1 VALTLTAPGRRGR
14 ASALGRWL
22 PALGL
27 VILLLVVWEAAV
39 AVFDVAPYLLPAP
52 SRVWT
57 AFTDLWPDL
66 LADLTT
72 TVTTALL
79 GLALA
84 LVVGVAL
91 ALLIATV
98 TWVRRALYP
107 LLVVSQ
113 AIPMIVLAP
122 VLIVWLGFGQ
132 TPRVLVV
139 ALVAFFPIVV
149 STVDGLERAEA
160 EQVDLVRSMGGTR
173 WTVLRHVRLP
183 GAVPA
188 VFAGLQIAATYAMVG
203 AVIAEWMGA
212 SSGIGLLLTRSQAS
226 FRMDQVFVG
235 VALIALV
242 SVALFMAAR
251 GLSRVAV
258 PWTRVEDR

>member
-1 VALTLTAPGRRGR
+1 
-14 ASALGRWL
+14 
-22 PALGL
+22 
-27 VILLLVVWEAAV
+27 
-39 AVFDVAPYLLPAP
+39 
-52 SRVWT
+52 
-57 AFTDLWPDL
+57 
-66 LADLTT
+66 
-72 TVTTALL
+72 
-79 GLALA
+79 
-84 LVVGVAL
+84 
-91 ALLIATV
+91 
-98 TWVRRALYP
+98 
-107 LLVVSQ
+107 
-113 AIPMIVLAP
+113 MIVLAP

-160 EQVDLVRSMGGTR
+160 DQVDLVRSMGGTK

-188 VFAGLQIAATYAMVG
+188 ALAGLQIAATYAMVG

-212 SSGIGLLLTRSQAS
+212 SSGVGLLLTRSQAS

-235 VALIALV
+235 VALIAGV
-242 SVALFMAAR
+242 SVALFLAAR

>member
-1 VALTLTAPGRRGR
+1 MALSVRRWAP
-14 ASALGRWL
+14 AAAL
-22 PALGL
+22 L
-27 VILLLVVWEAAV
+27 VGLLLVWEAAV

-52 SRVWT
+52 SRIWE
-57 AFTDLWPDL
+57 AFTGLWPDL
-66 LADLTT
+66 LDDLAT

-84 LVVGVAL
+84 MAVGVLL

-98 TWVRRALYP
+98 AWVRRALYP
-107 LLVVSQ
+107 LVVVSQ

-160 EQVDLVRSMGGTR
+160 DQVDLVRSMGGTK

-188 VFAGLQIAATYAMVG
+188 ALAGLQIAATYAMVG

-235 VALIALV
+235 VALIAVV
-242 SVALFMAAR
+242 SVLLFLAAR